1 MPGIK
6 HLIQCHCVLAI
17 YKTGEETFNHQFPVY
32 SKIDKNGK
40 TVPKL
45 TKCNNC
51 DTMHYVYDI
60 CKSEI
65 RGGKDQ
71 SELTLTIED
80 LSLSIPERLA
90 NALIK
95 IQTDISNWEHIVD
108 IFDEE
113 RWGEEVVLRREI
125 IDQKQHLKTVVIT
138 SNNMFKIKNREVEDT
153 VI

>member
-1 MPGIK
+1 M
-6 HLIQCHCVLAI
+6 
-17 YKTGEETFNHQFPVY
+17 YTT
-32 SKIDKNGK
+32 
-40 TVPKL
+40 
-45 TKCNNC
+45 
-51 DTMHYVYDI
+51 YV
-60 CKSEI
+60 KSEI

-153 VI
+153 VIWGNNDNK